1 MANSD
6 TPFGLRPVSHLMGIN
21 WSGGVRQCNIAATY
35 ATSLFLQDPVLL
47 SGTADATGAY
57 PGIVTAVVGNGNFIS
72 GVIVGFAPAT
82 DSDAIYFVGAAAS
95 LTRNAF
101 VVMDP
106 YVIFEIQADS
116 AGVLAITSIGLNA
129 VLIGTHAGN
138 TATGISGYE
147 LDTTSDAPATDASN
161 QLLILG
167 AVPRD
172 DNDITLAH
180 AKVHVLINLHT
191 LKSTGDGDGALGV

>member
-1 MANSD
+1 M
-6 TPFGLRPVSHLMGIN
+6 GLN
-21 WSGGVRQCNIAATY
+21 WSGGVRQCNVAATY

-47 SGTADATGAY
+47 SGTSDVTGAY
-57 PGIVTAVVGNGNFIS
+57 PGIITAVAGNANRIS

-106 YVIFEIQADS
+106 YVIFEIQSDS
-116 AGVLAITSIGLNA
+116 AAALAITTVGLNA
-129 VLIGTHAGN
+129 VIIKTHSGS
-138 TATGISGYE
+138 TTTGISGVE
-147 LDTTSDAPATDASN
+147 LDSSSDAPDADASN

-167 AVPRD
+167 GVPRS
-172 DNDITLAH
+172 DNDVTLVH
-180 AKVHVLINLHT
+180 AKWHVLINLHSY
-191 LKSTGDGDGALGV
+191 LSVGDGDGALGV